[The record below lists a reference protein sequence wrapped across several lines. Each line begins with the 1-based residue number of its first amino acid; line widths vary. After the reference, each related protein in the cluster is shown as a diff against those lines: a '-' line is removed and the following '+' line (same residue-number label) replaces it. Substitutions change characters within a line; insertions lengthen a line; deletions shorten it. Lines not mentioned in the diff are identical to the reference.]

1 MRFRNNLDINFSF
14 HSLNSRLVLG
24 KLTGVEQERIR
35 VEYLTEEEEK

>member
-1 MRFRNNLDINFSF
+1 MDKRITG
-14 HSLNSRLVLG
+14 LVLG